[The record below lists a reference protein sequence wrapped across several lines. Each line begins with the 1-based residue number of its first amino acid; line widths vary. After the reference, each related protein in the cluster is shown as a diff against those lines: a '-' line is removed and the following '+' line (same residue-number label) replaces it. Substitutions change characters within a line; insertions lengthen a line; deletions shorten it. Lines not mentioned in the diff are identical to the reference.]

1 MTARPIIG
9 ITGFHGHWTY
19 AHGADQFTGV
29 ERCYT
34 DGIVQLGGLPVL
46 LMASPGTVSDALD
59 IVDALILTG
68 GADIDPV
75 HYGHDRALHTG
86 DSDPDRDRFEIALV
100 REAVDRDIPTLAIC
114 RGHQLVNVAFG
125 GHLHQHVEGHEGIT
139 SPSLAVHDVSV
150 APGSRLSAV
159 VDSATVRANSLHH
172 QAVAEPGDG
181 LVIVAHSADGVVEAT
196 EHTER
201 PLLSVQ
207 WHPERQ
213 SDSDVY
219 LRLVEW
225 LLGEV
230 RQRVA
235 VGAPVPDSD
244 GRGGVDSATRR
255 HAGNAPDE
263 GP

>member
-1 MTARPIIG
+1 MTTRPVVG

-19 AHGADQFTGV
+19 AHGADPFTGV

-46 LMASPGTVSDALD
+46 LMASPDTVSDALD

-86 DSDPDRDRFEIALV
+86 DSDPDRDHFEIALV
-100 REAVDRDIPTLAIC
+100 REAINRDIPTLAIC

-125 GHLHQHVEGHEGIT
+125 GHLHQHVEGHEGIS
-139 SPSLAVHDVSV
+139 SPDLGVHDVSI
-150 APGSRLSAV
+150 APGSRLGML
-159 VDSATVRANSLHH
+159 VDGTTVLANSLHH
-172 QAVAEPGDG
+172 QSVAKPGDG

-196 EHTER
+196 EHITR

-219 LRLVEW
+219 LRLVDW
-225 LLGEV
+225 LLAEV
-230 RQRVA
+230 RRRDKIRA
-235 VGAPVPDSD
+235 AFPEPVGRRGEARAAGAHAPIA
-244 GRGGVDSATRR
+244 R
-255 HAGNAPDE
+255 E
-263 GP
+263 